1 MIRSLTVYCGAN
13 MGSDPQ
19 LVAAAKEFGQQL
31 AQHDI
36 SLVYGGGR
44 FGIMGTIARAVM
56 DNGGTVHG
64 VITTELRDRG
74 AALDNLTTLEVVPT
88 MDIRKQQMMKLGDG
102 MVALPGGVGTLE
114 EISEAA
120 SWTTIGDNHKPA
132 AFYNVDG
139 YYDPL
144 KAMFYKMHEKGF
156 LEQSYLDSLYFTDSL
171 NQLLNFM
178 NNYHAPDY
186 RHYHG

>member
-19 LVAAAKEFGQQL
+19 FVTAAKEFGQQL

-64 VITTELRDRG
+64 VITTE
-74 AALDNLTTLEVVPT
+74 
-88 MDIRKQQMMKLGDG
+88 
-102 MVALPGGVGTLE
+102 
-114 EISEAA
+114 
-120 SWTTIGDNHKPA
+120 IGRAH
-132 AFYNVDG
+132 V
-139 YYDPL
+139 
-144 KAMFYKMHEKGF
+144 
-156 LEQSYLDSLYFTDSL
+156 
-171 NQLLNFM
+171 
-178 NNYHAPDY
+178 
-186 RHYHG
+186 